1 MTARGAVSD
10 EESLDAITDALLT
23 ASRLLVAISARSIA
37 SVDET
42 LTIAQFRTLVILSN
56 AGSVNLAT
64 LAGLLDVQPS
74 TIGRMVDRLITA
86 GVIDRHAHPNSRR
99 EFVVELTPRG
109 RRVVRKVTAQ
119 RRNEIARVVERMPQR
134 DRHGLVRALTA
145 FTTAGG
151 EPAGRLDV
159 DERL

>member
-1 MTARGAVSD
+1 MTARGEAAD

-23 ASRLLVAISARSIA
+23 SSRLLVAISARSIA
-37 SVDET
+37 SIDET

-56 AGSVNLAT
+56 EGPVNLAT
-64 LAGLLDVQPS
+64 LASLLDVQPS
-74 TIGRMVDRLITA
+74 TVGRMVDRLVTT

-99 EFVVELTPRG
+99 ELVVELTGEG
-109 RRVVRKVTAQ
+109 RRIVGEVTAQ
-119 RRNEIARVVERMPQR
+119 RRKEIARVVEEMPPR
-134 DRHGLVRALTA
+134 ERHGLVRALTA

-151 EPAGRLDV
+151 EPAASIDV